1 MAHHLHNGGHPADDQ
16 SDVPRLTL
24 KGATMS
30 DIENNADAWDM
41 TFEALNETGA
51 RELIDQHFIHH
62 GAVYALQFVL
72 NHGAD
77 RPLIERMLLD
87 ARTLQDL
94 ISVTAATRGLDIP
107 AGR

>member
-1 MAHHLHNGGHPADDQ
+1 
-16 SDVPRLTL
+16 
-24 KGATMS
+24 MS
-30 DIENNADAWDM
+30 NIGNNADAWDT
-41 TFEALNETGA
+41 TFKALNETSA
-51 RELIDQHFIHH
+51 RGLIDQHLIHH

-77 RPLIERMLLD
+77 RLLIETMLQD

-94 ISVTAATRGLDIP
+94 ISATAATRGLSIA